1 MRIFV
6 FNNLSCLLQG
16 LQRYGMQRRGKFAIN
31 TNLQLTIFS
40 LKKYNIFAVTFITI
54 DHTFTIS
61 VLIKVTIHITP
72 PWRSS
77 SLAKFIIPLLLFPCY
92 VRNILFRFHFYCHH
106 GCTLIILKHLSDPRW
121 GWFQEKIVQWKQ
133 IRDQKLNLGST
144 MGSFSTPNSLS
155 QHHFLCFSAKRGRAD
170 PFPNYLTKIKEVRP
184 IIFQDLIEW
193 IDNNPKIWNIF
204 VQFPE
209 VGRILTHFP
218 LYQASIFSIES
229 HPIQF
234 SGSLLI
240 PISSILESCNPTYLN
255 PTSLNNSKVCQ
266 TFHHF

>member
-1 MRIFV
+1 MLVVEPSIFDVLWCSQRGECGVGWIEDRYRNVFKPKAPQYNRHGGSRIVWKCKMSLWTQFGDLETGGAHLC
-6 FNNLSCLLQG
+6 NLLSFSS
-16 LQRYGMQRRGKFAIN
+16 KFPAD
-31 TNLQLTIFS
+31 
-40 LKKYNIFAVTFITI
+40 KK
-54 DHTFTIS
+54 
-61 VLIKVTIHITP
+61 P
-72 PWRSS
+72 S
-77 SLAKFIIPLLLFPCY
+77 SLWRK
-92 VRNILFRFHFYCHH
+92 IL
-106 GCTLIILKHLSDPRW
+106 
-121 GWFQEKIVQWKQ
+121 QWKQ

-240 PISSILESCNPTYLN
+240 PISSILESCNSPPYI
-255 PTSLNNSKVCQ
+255 
-266 TFHHF
+266 